1 MRFLKRSVKPKEDWR
16 SKILSA
22 EALRKMLQAERMRSD
37 RSGIKFCLVV
47 FALDG
52 KKSEQIDQLV
62 THINGRLRATDS
74 LGLVGEHEIGVILWD
89 TLEPGA
95 KSYVKD
101 IQSQEAAD
109 CIVSA
114 TLYIYPQ
121 TNGESDSIKTSASRE
136 PGAHTRP
143 DGTAIQTEPLEILFI
158 QKLPAWKRALDVVGA
173 SVGLVILSP
182 LLVLT
187 AILIKLTSKGPVLF
201 KQERD
206 GLGGRRF
213 IIYKFRTMRADAE
226 RLKAELRALSEQD
239 GPAFKLTNDPRITWI
254 GRYLRKTCI
263 DELPQLWNVLKG
275 DMTLVGP
282 RPLDSKEAAKISVW
296 GKRRAEVTPGLT
308 CIWQVYGKSKVTF
321 NEWMRMDIRY
331 MNQRTVRGDLR
342 LILDT
347 LLAVVRH
354 RASV

>member
-1 MRFLKRSVKPKEDWR
+1 MRFLKRNAKPLADWR
-16 SKILSA
+16 SKIHSA
-22 EALRKMLQAERMRSD
+22 DSLRKLLQAERMRSD

-47 FALDG
+47 FTVD
-52 KKSEQIDQLV
+52 KKHAEQIDEIV
-62 THINGRLRATDS
+62 GHINRRLRATDS
-74 LGLVGEHEIGVILWD
+74 VGLVGENEIGVILWD

-95 KSYVKD
+95 KTYVKE
-101 IQSQEAAD
+101 IRSHEAAA
-109 CIVSA
+109 CILSG

-121 TNGESDSIKTSASRE
+121 VASENAAIPTSTSRTTGTHAKPE
-136 PGAHTRP
+136 
-143 DGTAIQTEPLEILFI
+143 GTALQAEPLEILFL
-158 QKLPAWKRALDVVGA
+158 QRLPQWKRAIDLVGA
-173 SVGLVILSP
+173 TIGLVVLSP
-182 LLVLT
+182 LLILT
-187 AILIKLTSKGPVLF
+187 AMLIKLSSKGPVLF

-206 GLGGRRF
+206 GLGGKRF
-213 IIYKFRTMRADAE
+213 TIYKFRTMRADAE

-239 GPAFKLTNDPRITWI
+239 GPAFKLTNDPRITRL

-263 DELPQLWNVLKG
+263 DELPQLWNVIKG

-282 RPLDSKEAAKISVW
+282 RPLDSKEAAKISSW

-331 MNQRTVRGDLR
+331 MKRRTFRRDLK

-347 LLAVVRH
+347 LVAVVRH

>member
-1 MRFLKRSVKPKEDWR
+1 
-16 SKILSA
+16 
-22 EALRKMLQAERMRSD
+22 MLQAERMRSD
-37 RSGIKFCLVV
+37 RSGIKFCLVT
-47 FALDG
+47 FTLDG
-52 KKSEQIDQLV
+52 KKTEQIERLV
-62 THINGRLRATDS
+62 SHINGRLRATDAV
-74 LGLVGEHEIGVILWD
+74 GLISENEIGVILWD

-95 KSYVKD
+95 KSYVKE
-101 IQSQEAAD
+101 IRAHEAAD
-109 CIVSA
+109 CILSA
-114 TLYIYPQ
+114 TLYLYPQ
-121 TNGESDSIKTSASRE
+121 TGTEIGSLAASADGEECARHAQDA
-136 PGAHTRP
+136 GALRSE
-143 DGTAIQTEPLEILFI
+143 ALEILFI
-158 QKLPAWKRALDVVGA
+158 QKLPSWKRALDIVGA
-173 SVGLVILSP
+173 SAGLIALSP
-182 LLVLT
+182 LLLAT

-206 GLGGRRF
+206 GLGGKRF

-226 RLKAELRALSEQD
+226 RLKDQLRAQSEQD
-239 GPAFKLTNDPRITWI
+239 GPAFKLTNDPRITSI

-331 MNQRTVRGDLR
+331 MNRRTLRGDFR
-342 LILDT
+342 LIWET
-347 LLAVVRH
+347 LVAVVRH